1 MSWRFGISVSKHAMP
16 AASIHSSASRRAVVL
31 ASVRHRR
38 IAEGT
43 PRRSHRSFTP
53 TAWSRS
59 MRLGLDGMTTRSAL
73 FTDSSS
79 ARPYGAESISTQST
93 GSSRRSLIPRR
104 CVMSAGAADITS
116 NGNGSPSS
124 SALYHQSFA
133 SPCTSASTTSTCCSP
148 RDWSTRAQ
156 ARNTALVVFMLP
168 PLPVANA
175 MTIGSRFF
183 LSFIGF
189 SLFWFYGFSV
199 FTGSGIAVSSR
210 LKALPC
216 AST

>member
-1 MSWRFGISVSKHAMP
+1 
-16 AASIHSSASRRAVVL
+16 
-31 ASVRHRR
+31 
-38 IAEGT
+38 
-43 PRRSHRSFTP
+43 
-53 TAWSRS
+53 
-59 MRLGLDGMTTRSAL
+59 
-73 FTDSSS
+73 
-79 ARPYGAESISTQST
+79 
-93 GSSRRSLIPRR
+93 
-104 CVMSAGAADITS
+104 MSAGAADITS

>member
-1 MSWRFGISVSKHAMP
+1 
-16 AASIHSSASRRAVVL
+16 
-31 ASVRHRR
+31 
-38 IAEGT
+38 
-43 PRRSHRSFTP
+43 
-53 TAWSRS
+53 

-73 FTDSSS
+73 FTDSSN
-79 ARPYGAESISTQST
+79 ARPWGGVDQHPVDGVVEPVVDPAQVRGA
-93 GSSRRSLIPRR
+93 
-104 CVMSAGAADITS
+104 AGAADITS

-133 SPCTSASTTSTCCSP
+133 SPCTSASTTVLLAP
-148 RDWSTRAQ
+148 G
-156 ARNTALVVFMLP
+156 LVHEGAGQKHGACGLHAAA